1 MATLP
6 QTNKLT
12 PSQLSTISPK
22 IRDWC
27 SCHGLLMKS
36 KRNDPHDYSFHHLPV
51 TLLPTPIPKILF
63 DQAMQVQMDFNTVF
77 DIITRKTS
85 FLSENL
91 KRSLQDDEYASKLMY
106 VYNQVLK
113 EGIAQPINF
122 MLTRSDYMLDQ
133 SNSNNQLSLKQV
145 EFNTVSVGFIGSSSV
160 VPSLHRYVIRE
171 LGLTDD
177 YNLERIATNNCLEPA
192 KAMQLAWKL
201 YGNDKAIILFVISKE
216 EYNTCDQRLFEYAVM
231 DSDPS
236 INVVRCTMADIEE
249 NATLGDDKT
258 LYYKKQ
264 GVALVYYRSAYA
276 PYCYPSQKEWD
287 ALLLAERSRSI
298 KVPNIASH
306 LAGVKKIQQVL
317 STPGVLESLL
327 PDKSSVERIRATF
340 VGLYSLEGDRG
351 SKAKAMAIKNPENFV
366 LKPPREGGGN
376 NLFGEEIRTFL
387 NSSTNND
394 EKSAYILM
402 DRIFPPAADN
412 CIIAANNPVKGAE
425 KVISELGI
433 FGVYISRGPNEVI
446 SNYAS
451 GYLLRT
457 KNAERN
463 EGGIGVGAAALDSVY
478 LV

>member
-6 QTNKLT
+6 KVDELT
-12 PSQLSTISPK
+12 PDQLSTIVQK

-27 SCHGLLMKS
+27 SCHGLLMKAI
-36 KRNDPHDYSFHHLPV
+36 RNDDRDHSYHHLPV
-51 TLLPTPIPKILF
+51 TLLPTVIPQKLL
-63 DQAMQVQMDFNTVF
+63 DQAMQIQTDFNTLF
-77 DIITRKTS
+77 DIIARNRN
-85 FLSENL
+85 FLPENL
-91 KRSLQDDEYASKLMY
+91 ERSLQDDEFSSKLLDI
-106 VYNQVLK
+106 YNQVHE

-122 MLTRSDYMLDQ
+122 MLSRSDYMLDSNQ
-133 SNSNNQLSLKQV
+133 SLGNNQLSLKQI
-145 EFNTVSVGFIGSSSV
+145 EFNTISVGCAGTASV
-160 VPSLHRYVIRE
+160 LPSLHRYTLQE
-171 LGLTDD
+171 LGWTDKHT
-177 YNLERIATNNCLEPA
+177 LERIASNNCLESYA

-264 GVALVYYRSAYA
+264 EVALVYYRSAYA

-340 VGLYSLEGDRG
+340 VGLYSLE
-351 SKAKAMAIKNPENFV
+351 
-366 LKPPREGGGN
+366 
-376 NLFGEEIRTFL
+376 
-387 NSSTNND
+387 
-394 EKSAYILM
+394 
-402 DRIFPPAADN
+402 
-412 CIIAANNPVKGAE
+412 
-425 KVISELGI
+425 
-433 FGVYISRGPNEVI
+433 
-446 SNYAS
+446 
-451 GYLLRT
+451 
-457 KNAERN
+457 
-463 EGGIGVGAAALDSVY
+463 
-478 LV
+478 